1 MKLTAWRVA
10 LRIARRDALR
20 AKGRSALVVAM
31 VALPVLGVAGA
42 DIVFRSTELDPGE
55 RVVRTMGQADAEIRL
70 SGAGRTVLQEPDP
83 REGSTS
89 DGPEQGKPLTAQ
101 QKRSQETPPATLVRE
116 LLPAGST
123 LVPLTDGPYI
133 STSSA
138 DGLLLVQTSEADLAD
153 PVWRGRITVLEGRVP
168 AASHEIAVTRDFLD
182 RAHLRIGDRT
192 SPRGLEQT
200 PYTITAAVEFPD
212 ELNSATLIGRPGEL
226 VAPLSVLPG
235 ARQSGRTAPAEQEQH
250 WLVKLP
256 QGAVLD
262 WPKVMELNTYGF
274 TAASRSVLLDPPA
287 RSEVPYY
294 VQMDQQGG
302 GGEYF
307 DRTAVVIMATV
318 AGMALL
324 EIVLLA
330 GPAFAVGARRSRR
343 QLGLL
348 AAGGGE
354 RAHIRSVVLGGG
366 VVLGIAGA
374 AAGLVVAVGLVAVL
388 RPWAEQYAG
397 RRFGH
402 FDVQPLD
409 LLAVMGIGLVTG
421 LLAAVVPAVQAS
433 RQDVVSALTGRGSV
447 KPPSKRLA
455 ALGLLMLAGGAALA
469 LLGSTAGIGSRSLAV
484 LGGSMIAELGMVAL
498 APMLVGLFGRIGGRL
513 PLGPRLALR
522 DSVRHRGRTAP
533 AVAAVMAAV
542 AGSVAVGVYSASSD
556 EQNRREYVAS
566 APAGAVTLAAG
577 WGPAADG
584 KLLPQLRTAVD
595 SNLGGLGPRADVQRV
610 NYMGDCHASMG
621 GGCGSVDVS
630 VPKELRCP
638 AEDRDLAPAS
648 TPEQFRELRK
658 DPRCQENATSFRGGP
673 FGPVQVGDS
682 TLLHN
687 LFALHDPAA
696 EHALAAGKALVFD
709 PKYLKDGKITLDLT
723 EPYGDESPGPDASPS
738 SGGASPAAGSPA
750 PAASAAGSAAA
761 SAPAAGKPAVPS
773 PAASPAKSPSAGPSP
788 AVSPSPTAA
797 ESSPAG
803 AAAPPKGGGAGTAGP
818 PHRPAVHQVTVD
830 AVLVTTP
837 VPVTYS
843 QAVIAPEVVQRLGL
857 TSTDA
862 GSVWLPESSPG
873 DASEQKALAAVTRIS
888 EGVQFEVERGYRA
901 EGDLVT
907 LALTGFAALVALG
920 AAGIATGL
928 AAADS
933 QRDLTTLAAV
943 GAAPRIRRTLSG
955 FQCGVIAAMGAVLGT
970 VCGVVP
976 AVALRKVEGLAAP
989 YPGMGPEEAV
999 DRTVV
1004 VFPWMTMGIT
1014 LVVLP
1019 VVAVALAALLTRSR
1033 IALLRTSG

>member
-42 DIVFRSTELDPGE
+42 DIVFRSSQLDPVE
-55 RVVRTMGQADAEIRL
+55 QVVRTMGRADAEIRL
-70 SGAGRTVLQEPDP
+70 SGAGTTVLQAPDP
-83 REGSTS
+83 RDGSSS
-89 DGPEQGKPLTAQ
+89 DGPEQGKQPTAE
-101 QKRSQETPPATLVRE
+101 QKRSLETLPATLVRE

-123 LVPLTDGPYI
+123 LIPVTEGPFT
-133 STSSA
+133 STTSA
-138 DGLLLVQTSEADLAD
+138 EGLLQVQTGEADLAD
-153 PVWRGRITVLEGRVP
+153 PVWRGRVTVLEGRVP
-168 AASHEIAVTRDFLD
+168 AASHEIAATRDFLD
-182 RAHLRIGDRT
+182 RAHLKIGDRT

-200 PYTITAAVEFPD
+200 PYTITAAVEYPG
-212 ELNSATLIGRPGEL
+212 ELHSAVLIGRPGEL
-226 VAPLSVLPG
+226 VAPLAAVPG
-235 ARQSGRTAPAEQEQH
+235 TRQNTRSGAVEPDQH

-262 WPKVMELNTYGF
+262 WPKVMELNKYGF
-274 TAASRSVLLDPPA
+274 TAASRSVLLDQPP

-294 VQMDQQGG
+294 VELDRRGAG
-302 GGEYF
+302 SGNYF
-307 DRTAVVIMATV
+307 DRTAVVILATV

-366 VVLGIAGA
+366 VVLGVTGA
-374 AAGLVVAVGLVAVL
+374 AAGLVVAVGLVAAL

-397 RRFGH
+397 ERFGH
-402 FDVQPLD
+402 FDLQPLD
-409 LLAVMGIGLVTG
+409 LLGVMGIGLVTG

-469 LLGSTAGIGSRSLAV
+469 LLGSTAGVGSRSLAV

-498 APMLVGLFGRIGGRL
+498 APMLVGLFGRLGGRL

-566 APAGAVTLAAG
+566 APAGAVTLAGG
-577 WGPAADG
+577 WGPAGDG

-595 SNLGGLGPRADVQRV
+595 HNLGALGPRADVQRV
-610 NYMGDCHASMG
+610 NYMGDCQAAMK
-621 GGCGSVDVS
+621 GGCGNVDVS
-630 VPKELRCP
+630 TPKERRCP
-638 AEDRDLAPAS
+638 ADDLYAAPAS

-658 DPRCQENATSFRGGP
+658 DPRCKQDATSFRGGA
-673 FGPVQVGDS
+673 FGSLQVGDS

-687 LFALHDPAA
+687 YFGIHEQAA
-696 EHALAAGKALVFD
+696 EQALAAGKALVFD

-723 EPYGDESPGPDASPS
+723 EPYQDESAGPSAAPS
-738 SGGASPAAGSPA
+738 SAAPSATQSPGAT
-750 PAASAAGSAAA
+750 
-761 SAPAAGKPAVPS
+761 
-773 PAASPAKSPSAGPSP
+773 PSAGPSTS
-788 AVSPSPTAA
+788 VSPSASA
-797 ESSPAG
+797 SASASSS
-803 AAAPPKGGGAGTAGP
+803 AAPAAGLPIAGRPTDGGGP
-818 PHRPAVHQVTVD
+818 SHRPAVHQVTVD
-830 AVLVTTP
+830 AVLVTVP
-837 VPVTYS
+837 LPVTWS
-843 QAVIAPEVVQRLGL
+843 RAVIAPQVVQRLGL

-862 GSVWLPESSPG
+862 GSVWLPEKRPG
-873 DASEQKALAAVTRIS
+873 DASEQKTLAAVDRIS

-901 EGDLVT
+901 QGDLAT

-970 VCGVVP
+970 ICGVVP
-976 AVALRKVEGLAAP
+976 AVALRKVEGVATP

-1019 VVAVALAALLTRSR
+1019 LVAVALAALLTRSR